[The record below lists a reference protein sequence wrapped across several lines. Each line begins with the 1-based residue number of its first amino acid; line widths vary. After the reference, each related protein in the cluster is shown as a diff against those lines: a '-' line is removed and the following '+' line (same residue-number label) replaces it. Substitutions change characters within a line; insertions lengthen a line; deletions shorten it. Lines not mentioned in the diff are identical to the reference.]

1 MRTILVADDSAA
13 LRELISG
20 LLIDN
25 GFSVKTAVNG
35 IDALEQAG
43 QISPDLIILDVVMP
57 EKNGFQV
64 CRSLKQEPTT
74 QHIPVIICSTKDTQA
89 DHYWALKQGAD
100 AYIVKPFP
108 ENELIG
114 TVKQLLRNSKK

>member
-1 MRTILVADDSAA
+1 MRTILVADDSPA

-20 LLIDN
+20 LLIEN

-35 IDALEQAG
+35 IEALEQAG

-64 CRSLKQEPTT
+64 CRSLKQEPAT

-114 TVKQLLRNSKK
+114 TVKQLLRNSQK

>member
-20 LLIDN
+20 LLIEN

-64 CRSLKQEPTT
+64 CRSLKQEPAT

-108 ENELIG
+108 EDELIG